1 MAMWLLLAI
10 RTTNCSDAVL
20 AGIRIQKGHR
30 TSKANTALYWLTH
43 TRHAQQTLTQTE
55 RQDTS
60 VFLGGSTATL
70 TTNEPMSPGSR
81 AVTTFVL
88 GRTPCGKRESRTTS
102 STVLPN

>member
-1 MAMWLLLAI
+1 MLF
-10 RTTNCSDAVL
+10 SPGFDFK
-20 AGIRIQKGHR
+20 KGYR
-30 TSKANTALYWLTH
+30 SGKANTALYWLTH

-70 TTNEPMSPGSR
+70 TANESMRLGSR

-88 GRTPCGKRESRTTS
+88 GRTPCGKREIKNNEHTGQYS
-102 STVLPN
+102 VAN